1 MQKIKY
7 IVSGITM
14 DQLDSVLRQL
24 NKQEYR
30 GRGIVLL
37 SLPTI
42 PEVVELEDDGSVKN
56 ISFGEFIN
64 KEYNQQKETKDLE
77 A

>member
-30 GRGIVLL
+30 GRGVVLL
-37 SLPTI
+37 NLPTI